1 MKKIILPLLLMIL
14 SSEKALSNNDYSAFE
29 NRLNMPSELS
39 NTVLDKTS
47 KEYIES
53 QKYKKFVENSYSFDG
68 YILNPNSVG
77 KLVLNVTI
85 KKKINKTI
93 MDRYIQNNKILN
105 SNKVVHSKKHIMIK
119 TSSLN
124 INRQLITISK
134 MKFDK
139 NCFIFDE
146 NGFEI
151 KFCNFNTIAEIK
163 AESLDFLSITG
174 YSTK

>member
-14 SSEKALSNNDYSAFE
+14 SSDALSNDYDSAFE
-29 NRLNMPSELS
+29 DRLNMPSKFS

-47 KEYIES
+47 EEYIES
-53 QKYKKFVENSYSFDG
+53 QKYKKFVDNSYIFDD
-68 YILNPNSVG
+68 YVLNKDSVG
-77 KLVLNVTI
+77 KLVLNITI
-85 KKKINKTI
+85 KKNINKTI
-93 MDRYIQNNKILN
+93 MDRYIQNNEVLN
-105 SNKVVHSKKHIMIK
+105 LNKVIYQEKYIMIN

-124 INRQLITISK
+124 IKQQKITISK

-139 NCFIFDE
+139 NCFMFNE